1 LNRVVNFLIARLAT
15 SQNNN
20 NNNNNNNNI
29 LTRLALTPRFEQ
41 LEKGII

>member
-15 SQNNN
+15 SQ